1 MPSQMTNYQCPA
13 CTGPLHFVGS
23 TGKLQCDYC
32 GSKFTV
38 QEIEALYKDKDEAAA
53 AAAAEAQAKE
63 EQRREED
70 NQWQDPQS
78 NWARDQGLK
87 VYNCPSCGAEL
98 ICDETTAATSCP
110 YCNNPSIV
118 PGQLSDM
125 LKPDYVIPFKL
136 DKEAAKTALKNYYR
150 GKKLL
155 PRAFSEKNHIE
166 EIKGVYVP
174 FWLFDGTAEAD
185 MSYQGTRVSSVTQ
198 GDTIITT
205 TDYYRVHR
213 AGTVDFERIPVD
225 ASSKMPD
232 AHMDAIE
239 PFDYSELKPFSNAY
253 LPGFMADKYDV
264 QPETCYQ
271 RADERAEATAG
282 DLMDRTVSGY
292 STCVPERRQIRIR
305 RGKVSYALLPVWLL
319 STRWNGKNYLFLE
332 MGTIVNPPDYTGLP
346 DGQRP
351 VINGA
356 LLCSGNRFFQC
367 LENKSVTP
375 DKELNLLVD
384 TYNAKYLVPTVG
396 DPQEGSITIPGL
408 ERSDGVKVVP
418 FFTDIHEYR
427 KYDMEGKHKIAVVS
441 YEQIKSLCFD
451 GQTVVI
457 NPMGFNYTLTKETC
471 EAVEKAHS
479 AVGDAN
485 DQDRAVIY
493 APDDIPMTLINELCT
508 VLDNVDGVLKAY
520 IKGLRKSG
528 EKELL
533 IALDCGDASRE
544 RAVEIATEAEKK
556 SDSVKSER
564 KLRFI
569 PAASD
574 VGKIASKD
582 TPPFFERIIIDA
594 TIDPDAEAD
603 E

>member
-1 MPSQMTNYQCPA
+1 MSKMQDYIAEYKKQKNADNLKKIITEVQSAEVLWIAFSPRTKNHYVDFVQGVPA
-13 CTGPLHFVGS
+13 AF
-23 TGKLQCDYC
+23 
-32 GSKFTV
+32 
-38 QEIEALYKDKDEAAA
+38 I
-53 AAAAEAQAKE
+53 
-63 EQRREED
+63 
-70 NQWQDPQS
+70 
-78 NWARDQGLK
+78 
-87 VYNCPSCGAEL
+87 
-98 ICDETTAATSCP
+98 
-110 YCNNPSIV
+110 
-118 PGQLSDM
+118 
-125 LKPDYVIPFKL
+125 
-136 DKEAAKTALKNYYR
+136 
-150 GKKLL
+150 
-155 PRAFSEKNHIE
+155 FSEKEYGEQFCRHMKESGITIGIAQCSTENRLPMFTDLYRSGFE
-166 EIKGVYVP
+166 GV
-174 FWLFDGTAEAD
+174 
-185 MSYQGTRVSSVTQ
+185 
-198 GDTIITT
+198 II
-205 TDYYRVHR
+205 D
-213 AGTVDFERIPVD
+213 
-225 ASSKMPD
+225 
-232 AHMDAIE
+232 
-239 PFDYSELKPFSNAY
+239 
-253 LPGFMADKYDV
+253 
-264 QPETCYQ
+264 
-271 RADERAEATAG
+271 
-282 DLMDRTVSGY
+282 
-292 STCVPERRQIRIR
+292 
-305 RGKVSYALLPVWLL
+305 
-319 STRWNGKNYLFLE
+319 NGKNYLFLE